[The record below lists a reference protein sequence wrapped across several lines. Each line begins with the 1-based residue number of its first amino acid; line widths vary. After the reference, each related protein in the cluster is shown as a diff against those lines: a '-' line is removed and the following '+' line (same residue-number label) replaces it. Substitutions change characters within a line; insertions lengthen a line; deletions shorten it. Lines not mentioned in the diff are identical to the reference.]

1 MATPVN
7 TLNDM
12 VDSHAVRHGA
22 RALGLL
28 IAAVSFTALTL
39 MAISA
44 IVDGL
49 SS

>member
-1 MATPVN
+1 MTTPTN
-7 TLNDM
+7 TLTDM
-12 VDSHAVRHGA
+12 VDSHATRHGA

-28 IAAVSFTALTL
+28 IVAGSFTALTL
-39 MAISA
+39 AAIAA

>member
-1 MATPVN
+1 MATPAN